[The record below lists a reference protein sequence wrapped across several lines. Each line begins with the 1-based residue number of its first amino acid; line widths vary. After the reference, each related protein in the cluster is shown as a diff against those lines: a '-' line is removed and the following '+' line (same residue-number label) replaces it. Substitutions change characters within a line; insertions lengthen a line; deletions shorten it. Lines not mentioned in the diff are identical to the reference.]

1 MCKDFK
7 RCLIG
12 LQKGVS
18 WTSKG
23 HLLQAK
29 RALIASLFAVF
40 TKVIYEK
47 LGQNEAFLG
56 LEYKV
61 YFLYLNF

>member
-1 MCKDFK
+1 MVIKQDCK

-18 WTSKG
+18 NVAKG

-29 RALIASLFAVF
+29 RALIASHFVVF
-40 TKVIYEK
+40 TKAIREK
-47 LGQNEAFLG
+47 LGQNEAF
-56 LEYKV
+56 
-61 YFLYLNF
+61 